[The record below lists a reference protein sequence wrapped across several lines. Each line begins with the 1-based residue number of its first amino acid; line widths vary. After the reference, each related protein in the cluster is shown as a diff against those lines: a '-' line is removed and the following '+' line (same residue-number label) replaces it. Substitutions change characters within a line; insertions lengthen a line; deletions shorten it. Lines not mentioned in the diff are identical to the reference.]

1 MKLDQLRRM
10 ALFAMVAREGSFTAV
25 AQQQNIATSAIS
37 SAVTQLESELGIRLL
52 HRSTRQLS
60 LTDAGALFLKR
71 CDAMLFEANSAHE
84 EISQLSGQLAG
95 QLTITA
101 SNLEAQ
107 SLVLP
112 ALAPLLQAHPK
123 LMLNLRVDDQQ
134 MDLVAHGVD
143 VAIRAG
149 RLADSSLIARPLAS
163 LPEVLVA
170 APRYL
175 AQYGAAEHIEDLAH
189 HRIIAF
195 LSFAQ
200 PNQLTLLDEQGTQH
214 TAQLTIGA
222 KTDSVEVVRQLAMV
236 GLGIARLPRTAVAD
250 ALQRGELVQVMTAY
264 TLPVIQ
270 IYAVTIKRDLQP
282 PKVLAAIEHIQRFI
296 QNSADW

>member
-37 SAVTQLESELGIRLL
+37 SAVTQLETELGIRLL

-60 LTDAGALFLKR
+60 LTDAGTLFLKR
-71 CDAMLFEANSAHE
+71 CEAMLFEANSAHE
-84 EISQLSGQLAG
+84 EISQMSGQLAG

-112 ALAPLLQAHPK
+112 ALAPLLRAHPK
-123 LMLNLRVDDQQ
+123 LLLNLRVDDHQ
-134 MDLVAHGVD
+134 MDLVANGVD
-143 VAIRAG
+143 MAIRAG
-149 RLADSSLIARPLAS
+149 RLADSSLVARPLTG

-170 APRYL
+170 APSYV
-175 AQYGAAEHIEDLAH
+175 AQYGMVEEIADLAH

-195 LSFAQ
+195 EPFAQ
-200 PNQLTLLDEQGTQH
+200 PNQLSLIDERG
-214 TAQLTIGA
+214 AQQTVQLSIGA
-222 KTDSVEVVRQLAMV
+222 KTDSVEVVRQLACLGV
-236 GLGIARLPRTAVAD
+236 GIARLPRIAVAD
-250 ALQRGELVQVMTAY
+250 ALRRGELVQVLRAY
-264 TLPVIQ
+264 RLPAIQ

-282 PKVLAAIEHIQRFI
+282 PKVLAAIEHIQQFI
-296 QNSADW
+296 QNHTDW

>member
-10 ALFAMVAREGSFTAV
+10 ALFAIVAREGSFTAV

-52 HRSTRQLS
+52 HRSTRQLR

-71 CDAMLFEANSAHE
+71 CEAMLFEANSAHE
-84 EISQLSGQLAG
+84 EISQMSGQLAG

-123 LMLNLRVDDQQ
+123 LILNLRVDDHQ

-143 VAIRAG
+143 MAIRAG
-149 RLADSSLIARPLAS
+149 RLEDSSLIARPLTL

-170 APRYL
+170 APSYL
-175 AQYGAAEHIEDLAH
+175 AQYGSAETTADLAR

-195 LSFAQ
+195 EPFAH
-200 PNQLTLLDEQGTQH
+200 PSQLTLVDQQGVQQTV
-214 TAQLTIGA
+214 QLSIGA
-222 KTDSVEVVRQLAMV
+222 KTDSVEVVRQLAILGM
-236 GLGIARLPRTAVAD
+236 GIARLPRTAVAE
-250 ALQRGELVQVMTAY
+250 ALQRGQLVQVMAAY
-264 TLPVIQ
+264 RLPAIQ

-296 QNSADW
+296 QSSAEW

>member
-37 SAVTQLESELGIRLL
+37 SAVTQLETELGIRLL
-52 HRSTRQLS
+52 HRSTRQLN

-71 CDAMLFEANSAHE
+71 CEAMLFEANSAHE
-84 EISQLSGQLAG
+84 EISQMSGQLAG

-112 ALAPLLQAHPK
+112 ALAPLLRAHPK
-123 LMLNLRVDDQQ
+123 LLLNLRVDDHQ
-134 MDLVAHGVD
+134 MDLVANGVD
-143 VAIRAG
+143 MAIRAG
-149 RLADSSLIARPLAS
+149 RLADSSLVARPLTL

-170 APRYL
+170 APSYL
-175 AQYGAAEHIEDLAH
+175 AQYGMVEEIGDLAR

-195 LSFAQ
+195 EPFAQ
-200 PNQLTLLDEQGTQH
+200 PNQLSLIDERG
-214 TAQLTIGA
+214 AQQTVQLSIGA
-222 KTDSVEVVRQLAMV
+222 KTDSVEMVRQLACLGV
-236 GLGIARLPRTAVAD
+236 GIARLPRMAVAD
-250 ALQRGELVQVMTAY
+250 AMRRGELVQVLAAY
-264 TLPVIQ
+264 TLPTIQ

-282 PKVLAAIEHIQRFI
+282 PKVLAAIAAIQQFI
-296 QNSADW
+296 QSHAEW